1 MMPAGF
7 FPAVE
12 PDAPVRPLLQR
23 LRPLVETEIE
33 RYDDGPVTVHAEL
46 RAARGADGGADL
58 ERFYWSSQRP
68 EPHAL
73 WGFAARTLH
82 CADDPDSARVHDF
95 PSEPALTWLDSADG
109 PLRRGDR
116 AEHVEVLRYIPMR
129 RLTFRLLDG
138 LGLPERVIAKVK
150 RSGGLQRATNA
161 FLAVGRAAHRR
172 RDAPRV
178 PRLLRV
184 EPPRHALYLEELPGR
199 PLPVAVAGLDPKAAM
214 ARLGELHCALQEL
227 EVKGLPTRR
236 AADWLADVREAV
248 ERVRLF
254 VPSAA
259 GRAAEVGASL
269 ERAAPGDDHLV
280 FCQGD
285 FLPGQVL
292 VHESGWS
299 VVDLDDSRYADPL
312 SDVADMWLGL
322 SREMGLPP
330 AAVADARREYLGA
343 YADRAG
349 TPIDRDRWRWYLT
362 VLQLNQLGKRL
373 TKGRVAPG
381 ETDAVLDVLGS
392 GGDGLG

>member
-7 FPAVE
+7 FHAVE
-12 PDAPVRPLLQR
+12 PEAPVRPLLQR

-68 EPHAL
+68 DPLSL

-82 CADDPDSARVHDF
+82 CERDPGTARVHDF
-95 PSEPALTWLDSADG
+95 PSEPALTWLDAADG

-116 AEHVEVLRYIPMR
+116 AEHVEVLRYIPTR
-129 RLTFRLLDG
+129 RLTFRLFDG
-138 LGLPERVIAKVK
+138 LGLPERVIVKVK

-161 FLAVGRAAHRR
+161 CLAVGRAAHRR
-172 RDAPRV
+172 PEAPRV
-178 PRLLRV
+178 PRVLRV

-199 PLPVAVAGLDPKAAM
+199 PLPVAVAGLDPGAAM
-214 ARLGELHCALQEL
+214 GRLGELHGALQEL

-236 AADWLADVREAV
+236 AADWLADAREAV

-259 GRAAEVGASL
+259 GRAAEVGAWL
-269 ERAAPGDDHLV
+269 ERTAPDDGQLT

-292 VHESGWS
+292 VHDSGWS

-322 SREMGLPP
+322 SREMGLP
-330 AAVADARREYLGA
+330 AAVVADARRAYLDG
-343 YADRAG
+343 YAERAG
-349 TPIDRDRWRWYLT
+349 SPIDRDRWRWYLT
-362 VLQLNQLGKRL
+362 VLQLSQLGKRL

-381 ETDAVLDVLGS
+381 ETDAVLDALDS
-392 GGDGLG
+392 GEGEIG